1 MLLKPKKNYYL
12 DIALLLFGVVSIMT
26 GIALSIK
33 PPALMPYLRAMNVKS
48 LHEWASYALTLLVI
62 LHVVF
67 HMDWIKAMTK
77 NTINPKNNP

>member
-1 MLLKPKKNYYL
+1 MFLKPKKQYYL
-12 DIALLLFGVVSIMT
+12 DIALLLFGLVSILT
-26 GIALSIK
+26 GMALSIK

-48 LHEWASYALTLLVI
+48 LHEWASYALTVFVI

-77 NTINPKNNP
+77 NTINPKNNA